1 MSKSAAKPVTADST
15 VIEASKRD
23 YRGSNW
29 CRADK
34 RLAVYLRDGMS
45 CVYCG
50 TGPATSESAT
60 LSLDHLLPN
69 SKGGGNHEGNL
80 VTCCGRCNSRRGN
93 MDLGPW
99 LTMACGDSAAKI
111 AALITEHTAKD
122 LTPFR
127 AEAKAIIA
135 RRIAA

>member
-1 MSKSAAKPVTADST
+1 MSNAAAVATNATIDTAD
-15 VIEASKRD
+15 
-23 YRGSNW
+23 RGCRGPKW

-34 RLAVYLRDGMS
+34 RLAIYLRDGMA

-69 SKGGGNHEGNL
+69 SKGGSNEGGNL

-93 MDLGPW
+93 MDLGQW
-99 LTMACGDSAAKI
+99 LTVACGANAAKI
-111 AALITEHTAKD
+111 AALITEHTALD
-122 LTPFR
+122 LKPFR